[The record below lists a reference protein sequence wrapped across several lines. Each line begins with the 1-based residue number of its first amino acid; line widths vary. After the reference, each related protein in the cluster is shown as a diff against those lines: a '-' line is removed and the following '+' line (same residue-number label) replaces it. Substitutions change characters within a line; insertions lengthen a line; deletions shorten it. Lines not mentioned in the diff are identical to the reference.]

1 MRARVSNLEAFRQWR
16 ADETATLDALRFDIP
31 ETEAM
36 RAGTAF
42 HRALE
47 TAPDGEHDALH
58 ANGYRFILPDGTLRL
73 PKVRE
78 LRAQKAYGPLT
89 VSGCVDAI
97 RGRIVTDHKTTG
109 RCDPERYFDGYQW
122 RLYLDIFEADV
133 FEWLIYE
140 IRELQPMVYEVADP
154 QVLRQFRYPGM
165 SEDCA
170 DLAADYYRTLA
181 QLEAAA

>member
-1 MRARVSNLEAFRQWR
+1 MRARVSNLEVFRQWR
-16 ADETATLDALRFDIP
+16 GDEAATRDALRFDIP

-47 TAPDGEHDALH
+47 TASDGEHDALY

-73 PKVRE
+73 PTIRE
-78 LRAQKAYGPLT
+78 LRAQKDYGPLT

-109 RCDPERYFDGYQW
+109 RCDPERYLDGYQW
-122 RLYLDIFEADV
+122 RFYLDIFDADV
-133 FEWLIYE
+133 FEWAIYE
-140 IRELQPMVYEVADP
+140 IRELDPMVYEVSDP
-154 QVLRQFRYPGM
+154 QFLRQFRYPGLHD
-165 SEDCA
+165 DCA
-170 DLAADYYRTLA
+170 RLADDYYQTLRT
-181 QLEAAA
+181 QE